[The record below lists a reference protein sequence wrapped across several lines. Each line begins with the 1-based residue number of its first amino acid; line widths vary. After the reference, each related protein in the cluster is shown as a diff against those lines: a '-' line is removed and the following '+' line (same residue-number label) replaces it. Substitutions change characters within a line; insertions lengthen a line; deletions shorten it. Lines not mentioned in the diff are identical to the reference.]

1 MLLTWILLYRV
12 CCMCFLPVYLPTHV
26 TMVALRGKIRQPV
39 LRPIIPTTMPHAQ
52 QTFSLSFAWEPYT
65 GNCMHSVYSERQRL
79 TVACSG
85 QSPSRSPP
93 RAEYS
98 WVPLSV
104 ISVCALE
111 RQGQRAPPTLV
122 ALPRSPA
129 DTFVRLANT
138 LARWQ
143 FSRYSKAPPE
153 KRSETV
159 TSQSHT

>member
-12 CCMCFLPVYLPTHV
+12 CCVCFLPVHLPTHF
-26 TMVALRGKIRQPV
+26 TMIAPRVKIRQPV
-39 LRPIIPTTMPHAQ
+39 LGPIILTTMPHAQ
-52 QTFSLSFAWEPYT
+52 QTFNWTPLLESHLRVIVCTLFTLTKMNYCMQWAKSLKK
-65 GNCMHSVYSERQRL
+65 
-79 TVACSG
+79 
-85 QSPSRSPP
+85 PP

-104 ISVCALE
+104 ISFCALE
-111 RQGQRAPPTLV
+111 RRGPRAPPNHTV
-122 ALPRSPA
+122 PPRSPA
-129 DTFVRLANT
+129 DTFIRLDNT

-143 FSRYSKAPPE
+143 FSWCSKAPPE